1 MDVFKA
7 IHTVAVPFLVA
18 LCTCET
24 VRPISIVF
32 FRYFPTIPM
41 ASKSISVTAKVIP
54 PSSQSSTDPSNA
66 QFATLLAAIKQS
78 ETRLDQKL
86 VAFRSDLK
94 EEAATKAANRVRRD
108 KPYAYKKKAHE
119 EQATFNEKVQE
130 AVREAHE
137 ALETA
142 TDSPAVQRAKTALQ
156 QGSTLLSERQKLI
169 KIADR
174 SANGWGVVVE
184 YTADELADD
193 SDDEKRLEKAEKAAE
208 RKAGLKRERDSHL
221 SKNPPRSPT
230 ARRVSLFPSRMGIL
244 QHHTPAVQTLQQSG
258 ASGRRLGGPA
268 TQRAVGPCFAC
279 GEMGH
284 LRSYCPRTSQDKKW
298 YPSHGMTVQVCGN
311 VKCCVVRKMLWEMW
325 VIVVTWAWEWPVMSV
340 IRDQA

>member
-32 FRYFPTIPM
+32 FCYFSLFPTIPM
-41 ASKSISVTAKVIP
+41 ATKSTSVTAKVIP

-94 EEAATKAANRVRRD
+94 EAQEEAATKAANRVRRD
-108 KPYAYKKKAHE
+108 KPYAYEKKAHE
-119 EQATFNEKVQE
+119 EQATLNEKVQE

-142 TDSPAVQRAKTALQ
+142 TDSPAVQWAKTALQ
-156 QGSTLLSERQKLI
+156 QGSTLLAERQKLR
-169 KIADR
+169 IAPPMVGALSWTIRRMSLPMIATTR
-174 SANGWGVVVE
+174 SGW
-184 YTADELADD
+184 
-193 SDDEKRLEKAEKAAE
+193 R
-208 RKAGLKRERDSHL
+208 R
-221 SKNPPRSPT
+221 PR
-230 ARRVSLFPSRMGIL
+230 RRRN
-244 QHHTPAVQTLQQSG
+244 
-258 ASGRRLGGPA
+258 GRRG
-268 TQRAVGPCFAC
+268 
-279 GEMGH
+279 
-284 LRSYCPRTSQDKKW
+284 
-298 YPSHGMTVQVCGN
+298 
-311 VKCCVVRKMLWEMW
+311 
-325 VIVVTWAWEWPVMSV
+325 
-340 IRDQA
+340 